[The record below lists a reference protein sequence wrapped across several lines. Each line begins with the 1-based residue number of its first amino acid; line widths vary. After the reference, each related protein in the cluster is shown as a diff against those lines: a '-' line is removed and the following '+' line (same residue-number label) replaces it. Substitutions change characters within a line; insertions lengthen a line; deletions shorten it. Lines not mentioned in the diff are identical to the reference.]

1 MVGASF
7 GGPCRT
13 HHGQQEEVMTMAKPK
28 TELEQRCPSPPYT
41 RWDQRVKP
49 VLLSHLKRINE
60 KSLCLSLETQ
70 DPQVAKRPER
80 NGKERTVTY

>member
-1 MVGASF
+1 
-7 GGPCRT
+7 
-13 HHGQQEEVMTMAKPK
+13 MTMAKPK